1 MLSAHAAH
9 DNALEIIMDKRS
21 STTPYGVFPTPLAS
35 MALPNAEMT
44 LPEAYDAGVAQMW
57 RLHRAEACLDP
68 SGYDASLRVYEAE
81 AADARAKADT
91 LLEAFYYADTS
102 EHWYLSTAAW
112 VMLLILQSD
121 GLDLYLIAQRS
132 AGLRRTAAACARSP
146 LPEEAQSAD
155 RLLAAA
161 EVIDA
166 MVEAAIDD
174 YAAIDPDHID
184 DLRGLVDRGLAAAID
199 REKAQ
204 RRPDDPNGGP
214 EPDFSPC

>member
-1 MLSAHAAH
+1 MA
-9 DNALEIIMDKRS
+9 DTPP
-21 STTPYGVFPTPLAS
+21 TTPFGVFQTPLAS
-35 MALPNAEMT
+35 MALPNAAMT
-44 LPEAYDAGVAQMW
+44 LIEAYDAGIAQMW
-57 RLHRAEACLDP
+57 RLQRAEASLDP

-102 EHWYLSTAAW
+102 EHWYLANAAW
-112 VMLLILQSD
+112 VMLLLLASD

-146 LPEEAQSAD
+146 LPEEAQSAH

-161 EVIDA
+161 EVIDV

-174 YAAIDPDHID
+174 YAAIDPDHVD

-199 REKAQ
+199 PEKAQ

>member
-1 MLSAHAAH
+1 MA
-9 DNALEIIMDKRS
+9 DIPP
-21 STTPYGVFPTPLAS
+21 TTPFGVFQTPLARFV
-35 MALPNAEMT
+35 LPNAEMT
-44 LPEAYDAGVAQMW
+44 LLEAYDAGVAQMR
-57 RLHRAEACLDP
+57 RLQRAEASLDP
-68 SGYDASLRVYEAE
+68 SGYDAALLGYEAE
-81 AADARAKADT
+81 AADARAQANT

-102 EHWYLSTAAW
+102 EHWYLPTAAW
-112 VMLLILQSD
+112 IMLLLLESD

-161 EVIDA
+161 EVIDV

-174 YAAIDPDHID
+174 YAEIDPDHVD
-184 DLRGLVDRGLAAAID
+184 DLRALVGRGLAAAFD
-199 REKAQ
+199 RAKTQ
-204 RRPDDPNGGP
+204 RREDDPDDGH